1 MRRSSPPRVLT
12 RDPRPHD
19 RYKHFQNS
27 SSSSASSSSRS
38 SSSIALL
45 ILILLL
51 LILIPLFLLL
61 LLLILLPWKDKDRNR
76 ITPRTCVREHK
87 EANIQSLIRPNY
99 PLAAPTTVAA
109 AAKAHVRSEETVE
122 LAAAVASLAWNAE
135 RVVQAVMAA
144 LASADTDDFDAIEL
158 SLTVPPDDRG
168 GSPWYTKP
176 DNPLALAQRKRK
188 RARLVSIDEE
198 IIRRLATYHVDLL
211 RAFVND
217 LVQNR
222 DEYNLMSLNA
232 AIVGNLDRL
241 KNAATP
247 PTDLKPGDAETDDEY
262 YKRVPLW
269 SDVAAELQRLLDRL
283 LDMVVSEEDGRTVAE
298 TLIKNIASQ
307 GGADQLR
314 THIDKTRES
323 LQQASAT
330 IKNVEDRLK
339 RLLASADMRGEFVPL
354 RLALRLGRERA
365 PPVGDASA
373 ALRPRHALVG
383 ALGVGMAMLD
393 PLVGNALALRCGTIR
408 PDASGDAGVVDA
420 FRKAFA
426 ARVPLRLSEACVVV
440 CSRV

>member
-1 MRRSSPPRVLT
+1 MFGSVPVFGDALADAFASIAERVSRDAPTGRALRVRLKPSFGCLAPLKKT
-12 RDPRPHD
+12 RDSGQAESVHPNVVQVVHSGANEVTVH
-19 RYKHFQNS
+19 Y
-27 SSSSASSSSRS
+27 SASRVSDGR
-38 SSSIALL
+38 ARA
-45 ILILLL
+45 
-51 LILIPLFLLL
+51 P
-61 LLLILLPWKDKDRNR
+61 PVDGA
-76 ITPRTCVREHK
+76 TV
-87 EANIQSLIRPNY
+87 
-99 PLAAPTTVAA
+99 AAPTTVAA